1 MSASTPPPPDRWPLR
16 PDLPR
21 PSRDWAAEFLE
32 LRRTP
37 ARGNLTGLSEA
48 IADWLNIDVLLVR
61 SLFILTGLFSGI
73 GVIAYVIGWMLTRAS
88 TTGTA
93 PLDQI
98 GGRWRREP
106 PHVVASWALAVGI
119 IATLLVG
126 AIMGIGW
133 LPIGVLA
140 LTIWAGYRTR
150 HRGQTGGFARSARSV
165 RYWTPPD
172 PHAAKTTPKTHDR
185 VALMITIITLILA
198 AGVGVVVFLGFPDL
212 VIMPLAAALAVIGL
226 GLLVI
231 ANRAHGLGLIIPG
244 AMLAAMLTAATITMP
259 PSISGAMLYHSG
271 PAQPANLSLD
281 GKQEILNITAIEIS
295 KDENWQIDLDHSELE
310 LIIPADQN
318 IVVEVSY
325 DDSVL
330 FLPKGIF
337 SGAGQTSTEQ
347 IVDEDRPTLVIEIFA
362 DDSQLWV
369 SAA

>member
-61 SLFILTGLFSGI
+61 SLFVLTGLFSGI

-150 HRGQTGGFARSARSV
+150 HRGQIGGFARSARSV

-172 PHAAKTTPKTHDR
+172 PHAVTPAPKTHDR
-185 VALMITIITLILA
+185 VALMITIVTLILA
-198 AGVGVVVFLGFPDL
+198 TGVGVVVSLGFPDL

-231 ANRAHGLGLIIPG
+231 AKRAHGLGLIIPG
-244 AMLAAMLTAATITMP
+244 AMLAALLAGVTITMP
-259 PSISGAMLYHSG
+259 PTMNDSMLYRVG
-271 PAQPANLSLD
+271 PTQPANVRLY
-281 GKQEILNITAIEIS
+281 GEQETMDITTMEIS
-295 KDENWQIDLDHSELE
+295 EDERWQIELDHSELE

-318 IVVEVSY
+318 IVVEASY
-325 DDSVL
+325 DNSML
-330 FLPKGIF
+330 TLPKGIF
-337 SGAGQTSTEQ
+337 SGSGHASTEQ
-347 IVDEDRPTLVIEIFA
+347 IVDEVRPTLVIEIFA
-362 DDSQLWV
+362 NESQLWV
-369 SAA
+369 SAS